1 MKLFELSGL
10 YLQLVELMED
20 PDIDPVI
27 LQDTRDALD
36 GEFSEKLENCGKIL
50 KNLTANQE
58 AIDAEIK
65 RLQAKKKTLANREKN
80 FKQYIK
86 SCMQAAGKQKERTTL
101 FLFSIREGS
110 DSVVIEDEDKVP
122 DEFRIKVPDEID
134 KDGIKKALK
143 DGKKFS
149 FAHLQK
155 GESSLLVK

>member
-1 MKLFELSGL
+1 MKLYKLTGQ
-10 YLQLVELMED
+10 YLQLEEMMED

-50 KNLTANQE
+50 KNFTADQE

-86 SCMQAAGKQKERTTL
+86 SCIQAAGKKKERTTL

-110 DSVVIEDEDKVP
+110 DSVVIEDEDK
-122 DEFRIKVPDEID
+122 FRMNS
-134 KDGIKKALK
+134 GS
-143 DGKKFS
+143 KFQTRS
-149 FAHLQK
+149 TKTELRK
-155 GESSLLVK
+155 L